1 MEDEKKYKLR
11 IKQEE
16 KRTAEKEGK
25 MEPPHPLREREI
37 YIKKKKEEKGE
48 ERGEMADKKEE
59 KRREMK

>member
-25 MEPPHPLREREI
+25 MEPPPPL
-37 YIKKKKEEKGE
+37 
-48 ERGEMADKKEE
+48 
-59 KRREMK
+59 KRKRNIH